1 MTLSLFWHYQKND
14 SIFAICNKIK
24 YFIQLK
30 IQKII
35 TQFDLFLGCAIR
47 TLIIYFII
55 HNPHF
60 AVKWYSFLGKIA
72 GKHAYS
78 IITSQRDYSDNGR
91 LVLKVIEI
99 YPTLN
104 CHSIIKILHLNQNC
118 DYWGLFFTS
127 YGLPAKLLGLS
138 WNFKSTG
145 FF

>member
-1 MTLSLFWHYQKND
+1 MTLSLFWHDHKND
-14 SIFAICNKIK
+14 SIFAIYNKIK

-30 IQKII
+30 IQKIT
-35 TQFDLFLGCAIR
+35 TQFDLFLGYAIQ

-55 HNPHF
+55 HRSSF
-60 AVKWYSFLGKIA
+60 CCELILCFLGRIT

-99 YPTLN
+99 YPILN

-127 YGLPAKLLGLS
+127 YGLPAK
-138 WNFKSTG
+138 
-145 FF
+145 